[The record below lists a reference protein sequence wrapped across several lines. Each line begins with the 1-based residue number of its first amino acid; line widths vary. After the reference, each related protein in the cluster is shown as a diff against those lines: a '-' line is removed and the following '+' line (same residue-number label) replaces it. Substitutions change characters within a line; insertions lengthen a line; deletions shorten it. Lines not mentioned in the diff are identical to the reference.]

1 MIPSS
6 EQGARKEAFMLK
18 LKKMK
23 RKVKQYWRDSRE
35 GGQNRVATCL
45 HIAFGTVG
53 HLLEKVVGKD

>member
-1 MIPSS
+1 
-6 EQGARKEAFMLK
+6 MLK